1 MKDTTRS
8 AIIAGLAIL
17 AVSLAASTL
26 NSTVIPDSNGQS
38 GPEGYGGDGDGG
50 LLPPPQSGPTPGETL
65 QIPLLTE
72 ILTFLAVIALLAF
85 IAYVIIYWR
94 EALGIILASI
104 ALLGLVFILF
114 RFLGSPVPPPNPPM
128 MEPGNGSIFG
138 GGSGSGEADTT
149 QPSPPSLIVLLILGL
164 ALIGAVVALFRTT
177 TGDSDDSPGETGD
190 GGTNAA
196 AVGRAAGRAVD
207 RLEKEADVDNEV
219 YRTWR
224 EMTELLD
231 VDDPE
236 TSTPGEFAAAAVEA
250 GLGRD
255 DVGELTRLFE
265 DVRYGNQQPSDE
277 HEQRA
282 ITVFRRIEDQYAE
295 DDL

>member
-17 AVSLAASTL
+17 AVAFAAATL
-26 NSTVIPDSNGQS
+26 NSTIIPESNGPS
-38 GPEGYGGDGDGG
+38 GPEGGGGDGGG

-65 QIPLLTE
+65 QIPFLTELLT
-72 ILTFLAVIALLAF
+72 LLAVIAALAV

-94 EALGIILASI
+94 EALGIILAGV
-104 ALLGLVFILF
+104 ALLGLVFLLSQ
-114 RFLGSPVPPPNPPM
+114 FLSSPAPPPSPPM

-138 GGSGSGEADTT
+138 GGGGGGSDTT
-149 QPSPPSLIVLLILGL
+149 QPSPPSLMLLLILGL
-164 ALIGAVVALFRTT
+164 ALVGAVVALFRTT
-177 TGDSDDSPGETGD
+177 TGDGDDSPEEPDDGD
-190 GGTNAA
+190 TNAA
-196 AVGRAAGRAVD
+196 AVGRAAGRAAD
-207 RLEKEADVDNEV
+207 RLEAEADVDNEV
-219 YRTWR
+219 YRTWQ

-231 VDDPE
+231 VDDPG
-236 TSTPGEFAAAAVEA
+236 TSTPGEFAAAAVKA

-277 HEQRA
+277 HERRA
-282 ITVFRRIEDQYAE
+282 IAVFRRIEDRYAE
-295 DDL
+295 DDS

>member
-17 AVSLAASTL
+17 AVSVAASTL
-26 NSTVIPDSNGQS
+26 NSTVIPETNGPS
-38 GPEGYGGDGDGG
+38 GPDGRGGDGDGG
-50 LLPPPQSGPTPGETL
+50 LLPPPQSGPTPGATL
-65 QIPLLTE
+65 QIPFLTE
-72 ILTFLAVIALLAF
+72 ILTFLAVIAALAF

-94 EALGIILASI
+94 EALGIILAGI
-104 ALLGLVFILF
+104 ALVGLLFILF
-114 RFLGSPVPPPNPPM
+114 QFLSSPVRPPSPPM

-138 GGSGSGEADTT
+138 GGGGGGGSDTT
-149 QPSPPSLIVLLILGL
+149 QPSPPSLILLLVLGM

-177 TGDSDDSPGETGD
+177 TGDSDDSPGETDD

-196 AVGRAAGRAVD
+196 AVGRAAGRAAD
-207 RLEKEADVDNEV
+207 RLEEEADVDNEV
-219 YRTWR
+219 YRTWQ

-231 VDDPE
+231 VNDPK

-255 DVGELTRLFE
+255 DIGELTRLFE

-277 HEQRA
+277 HERRA
-282 ITVFRRIEDQYAE
+282 IIIFRRIENRYAE
-295 DDL
+295 DDS